1 MERRRAIS
9 ECDTLERRRRPG
21 GAGTRETHNKLEKNR
36 RAHLKECFDVLK
48 REVPSLEDKKTSNL
62 NILRSALKHIQML
75 KKRERDFEAERDL
88 LKISN
93 SAIKQKLVL
102 LKNEIVIQQELSKNS
117 SEDDVS
123 SKSSLPSGEANAI
136 KPSVKSRSVESQAS
150 PVSVA
155 TQTSFTSSEES
166 DVDCT
171 GASGGKAPKGE
182 NVAVCNG
189 EVDHADE
196 VKKEV
201 CVDDEDEDVD
211 VEGEITDDNT
221 EDVDALVKDEG
232 TKNAKVEKP
241 VEPKASS
248 ARSTASKRK
257 AAAGDDG
264 NKLEAK
270 KSNIQ
275 CCARVSC

>member
-1 MERRRAIS
+1 
-9 ECDTLERRRRPG
+9 
-21 GAGTRETHNKLEKNR
+21 
-36 RAHLKECFDVLK
+36 
-48 REVPSLEDKKTSNL
+48 
-62 NILRSALKHIQML
+62 ML

-93 SAIKQKLVL
+93 NSIRQRLVV
-102 LKNEIVIQQELSKNS
+102 LKKEVVIRQEICKNS
-117 SEDDVS
+117 SQDVAS
-123 SKSSLPSGEANAI
+123 SKSAQPVGAAN
-136 KPSVKSRSVESQAS
+136 SVKSAVKLRSVESQAT

-155 TQTSFTSSEES
+155 TQTSFTSGEES
-166 DVDCT
+166 DADFS
-171 GASGGKAPKGE
+171 GANDAKSEKVE
-182 NVAVCNG
+182 VVADVCNG
-189 EVDHADE
+189 EVEHGIE
-196 VKKEV
+196 EKKEA

-221 EDVDALVKDEG
+221 EDVDALIKNGEV
-232 TKNAKVEKP
+232 KNAKVEKP
-241 VEPKASS
+241 TEPVASTG
-248 ARSTASKRK
+248 RSTVSKRK